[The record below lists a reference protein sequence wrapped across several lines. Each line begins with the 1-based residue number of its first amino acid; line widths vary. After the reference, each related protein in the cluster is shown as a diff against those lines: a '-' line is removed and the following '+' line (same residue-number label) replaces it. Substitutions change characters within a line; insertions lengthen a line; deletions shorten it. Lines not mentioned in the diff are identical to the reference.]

1 MAIIH
6 NTTLSPTKLEL
17 LAAWLPAQPWYAGD
31 GSAPDLA
38 KAGGFRLDDP
48 EGEVGME
55 FMVATDTSGPEPVR
69 YHVPLTYRGA
79 PLPGADHALVG
90 TLEHGVLGKRWAY
103 DGTHDPVLVT
113 QLFAL
118 LTGEAEAHAQSQ
130 SDTLDPTVLP
140 HFTETGHGAVP
151 GPEAVDQ
158 SADASDILI
167 RSTRPLIL
175 RVRRVL
181 TEGAEAAVPAL
192 GHVSATWTEQPSGR
206 KARGVF
212 VTVHE
217 PAPSA

>member
-6 NTTLSPTKLEL
+6 NTTLSPTKQEL

-31 GSAPDLA
+31 GPAPDLA

-48 EGEVGME
+48 DGEVGME
-55 FMVATDTSGPEPVR
+55 FMVSTDASGPEPIT
-69 YHVPLTYRGA
+69 YFTPLTYRGA

-90 TLEHGVLGKRWAY
+90 TLEHGVLGKRWVY
-103 DGTHDPVLVT
+103 DGTHDPVLVA

-118 LTGEAEAHAQSQ
+118 LTGQAEAHAQSEN
-130 SDTLDPTVLP
+130 DTLDPTVRAQLA
-140 HFTETGHGAVP
+140 EAAHGAVP
-151 GPEAVDQ
+151 GPEAVVQ

-181 TEGAEAAVPAL
+181 TGGDEPAAPAL
-192 GHVSATWTEQPSGR
+192 GHVSATWTEQPSGQR
-206 KARGVF
+206 IRGVV

-217 PAPSA
+217 PAA